1 MTPAPAPSESI
12 TALLAQARL
21 GEAVATAT
29 TRVKS
34 KPLDTTA
41 RILLADLLCLQGSIE
56 TADAQLQ
63 IASQLASA
71 EAVGIARLRGLLR
84 AEAARRAWFRQGAVP
99 TFLAPPTPRQQQAL
113 RLAVAWRAGDADTA
127 AGQLAELERSQ
138 IGCRGTCDGAAF
150 DDFRDADDLMQ
161 ENIETLGTNGQYYWL
176 APQALARLTFTP
188 PRHPRDLM
196 WRRARAVFRSGEEA
210 ELYLPAQYC
219 TDAADDDHRLA
230 RRTDWTTS
238 LGGITRGRG
247 QRVLIV
253 GDEPRAVMEIR
264 EISFS
269 GADA

>member
-1 MTPAPAPSESI
+1 MTPALGPSESI

-21 GEAVATAT
+21 GEAVAAAT

-41 RILLADLLCLQGSIE
+41 RILLADLLCLQGAIE
-56 TADAQLQ
+56 AADAQLQ

-84 AEAARRAWFRQGAVP
+84 AEAARQAWFKQGAVP
-99 TFLAPPTPRQQQAL
+99 SFIAPPTPRQQQAL
-113 RLAVAWRAGDADTA
+113 RLAIAWRVGDADAA

-138 IGCRGTCDGAAF
+138 IACHGTCDGAAF

-161 ENIETLGTNGQYYWL
+161 ENIETLSSNGQYYWL
-176 APQALARLTFTP
+176 TPQALARITFTP
-188 PRHPRDLM
+188 PRRPRDLM
-196 WRRARAVFRSGEEA
+196 WRRARAVFRSGEEV
-210 ELYLPAQYC
+210 ELHLPAQYC

-238 LGGITRGRG
+238 LGGVTLGCG
-247 QRVLIV
+247 QRVLVV
-253 GDEPRAVMEIR
+253 GGEPRAVMEIG
-264 EISFS
+264 EISFA
-269 GADA
+269 GTDA